1 VPGFSVGAFR
11 TLVSIGVAAS
21 LAFGVSA
28 CGGSSSSSK
37 KKTDPVT
44 TAVMTPGVRTVVI
57 PKQRNDISIVVP
69 PCSEAQ
75 LSQELEEA
83 PPGSNE
89 IVVPE
94 NALTETVAIQP
105 CSTTSTQS
113 GGSTQ
118 PNTILLTPGG
128 AGTPPQTSSQQNQL
142 VIPDNSRIETV
153 IVPPCTS
160 QPSGQT
166 QQSGSTALPAG
177 AEDQKSVTA
186 PPCAIPKPPP
196 SG

>member
-1 VPGFSVGAFR
+1 VPGFRVGAFR
-11 TLVSIGVAAS
+11 ALVSIGVAAS

-57 PKQRNDISIVVP
+57 PKQRNDIAIVVP

-75 LSQELEEA
+75 LSQELKEA

-89 IVVPE
+89 IVVPRSS
-94 NALTETVAIQP
+94 LTETVAIQP

-128 AGTPPQTSSQQNQL
+128 TGTPPQSSSQMNQL

-153 IVPPCTS
+153 IVPPCTM

-186 PPCAIPKPPP
+186 PPCAIPPPP